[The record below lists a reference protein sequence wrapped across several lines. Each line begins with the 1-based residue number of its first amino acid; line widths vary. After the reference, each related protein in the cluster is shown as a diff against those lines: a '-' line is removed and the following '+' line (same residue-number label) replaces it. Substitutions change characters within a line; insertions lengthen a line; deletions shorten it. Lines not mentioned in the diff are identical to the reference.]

1 MTKTELSRAVR
12 LAQSDA
18 DLPTFLGQGSS
29 ENLNRTFEGFGLP
42 DFQAVDVTLIAV
54 AALVRHQ
61 CQMMN
66 GELDHEA
73 LQEISSVGRHKFNVV
88 GFGADDVE
96 IEQKVKPPSWYV
108 KLTD

>member
-18 DLPTFLGQGSS
+18 DLPTFLGTGSS
-29 ENLNRTFEGFGLP
+29 ENLNRTFNGFGLP

-73 LQEISSVGRHKFNVV
+73 LQEISSVGRHKFNIV
-88 GFGADDVE
+88 GFGADDME
-96 IEQKVKPPSWYV
+96 FEQKANPPHWYAN
-108 KLTD
+108 LTD

>member
-18 DLPTFLGQGSS
+18 DLPTFVGPGSS
-29 ENLNRTFEGFGLP
+29 ESLNRTFEGFGLP
-42 DFQAVDVTLIAV
+42 DFQAKDVTIVAL

-61 CQMMN
+61 CVMMN
-66 GELDHEA
+66 GDLDHAA
-73 LQEISSVGRHKFNVV
+73 LEEIASVGRRKFNVV

-96 IEQKVKPPSWYV
+96 MERTAKPPHWYAN
-108 KLTD
+108 LTD